1 MCTRIPRL
9 VVKPLEC
16 FNRVSNLAKL
26 ISYYSNFLIKKK
38 KIKILAIDQLIIAGI
53 CKYTLCTSSIL
64 IKCIWD
70 FENINT
76 YDVLWISYLRNLVF

>member
-1 MCTRIPRL
+1 MFTRIRRL

-16 FNRVSNLAKL
+16 LNRVSNLAKL
-26 ISYYSNFLIKKK
+26 ISYYSSFLIKK

-53 CKYTLCTSSIL
+53 CKYTLRTSSML

-70 FENINT
+70 FENINI
-76 YDVLWISYLRNLVF
+76 YDVLWTPYT